1 MVNENISAAVS
12 DSGLKQKYIA
22 ERIGVAEPTFSAILA
37 GKRKV
42 DVDEFFGLCQVLKKT
57 PEELYHYKPAREAV

>member
-1 MVNENISAAVS
+1 MVNERISAAVA

-22 ERIGVAEPTFSAILA
+22 DRIGMSEPTFSAMLA

-57 PEELYHYKPAREAV
+57 PEELYHYERAQEAV

>member
-1 MVNENISAAVS
+1 MVNERISAAVE

-22 ERIGVAEPTFSAILA
+22 DRIGVSEPTFSAILA

-42 DVDEFFGLCQVLKKT
+42 DVEEFFRLCRVLKKT
-57 PEELYHYKPAREAV
+57 PEELYHYKRTQEAV

>member
-1 MVNENISAAVS
+1 MVNERISAAVA

-22 ERIGVAEPTFSAILA
+22 DRIGVSEPTFSAILA

-42 DVDEFFGLCQVLKKT
+42 DVDEFFSLCQVLKKT
-57 PEELYHYKPAREAV
+57 PPDEGYLTKR

>member
-1 MVNENISAAVS
+1 MVNEHISAAVA

-22 ERIGVAEPTFSAILA
+22 ERIGMSEPTLSAVLA

-57 PEELYHYKPAREAV
+57 PEELYHYKPSREAV